1 MSTENKKGV
10 LVPFLIIAGMFFIF
24 GFVTWINGALIP
36 FMKTMCELSDA
47 ESFLVVSASYISF
60 VVMALPASALLKKIG
75 YKRGLSLGLILM
87 GVGALVFIPAASSR
101 TYALFLTGI
110 FIQGA
115 GMTIIQTASNPYITI
130 LGPIESAAKR
140 ISIMGICNKFAGAL
154 GSIIFGVLLLSGIK
168 EINEKLDLF
177 KGAERDA
184 ILDQMADSVV
194 GPYIIMAIAL
204 GILGVLINFAPLPD
218 LNLGENEE
226 EEGSSD
232 ADLSSSKTSVFQFPH
247 LLLGVLALFMYVGVE
262 VAAGD
267 TIIAYGIAMDLEG
280 ATRFTSFTLGF
291 MVVTYLAGALLI
303 PKVISQKTALIG
315 SAVLGSIFTVCIA
328 MTDGF
333 TSVIFVAMLGIAN
346 ALVWPAIWPLAIDKL
361 GKYTKDG
368 AALLIMAIAGGAVI
382 SPLYGVFVGGQ
393 KDSMVVEKATE
404 IDTAVKS
411 ADEFLVNFQSTQKVN
426 DSTEIAIDSNLLTKV
441 NTANLNLD
449 SASLELAKADGLSNE
464 EVLKYIKLSNADI
477 HGAFDLSVGLGIAKD
492 SLGKLTK
499 AIGKDPELAPSFAT
513 AFINTFTGG
522 VDMTG
527 EFNAWGDKLNKVIN
541 APDKSTVSAGIDELV
556 TLTGDLKS
564 KIAGK
569 SDLEKRLEE
578 IVTQLGVAKSN
589 LDKLDDNAKVLASS
603 GAELGK
609 ADALIK
615 PVVAQASTAGYWV
628 LLPCYLIILF
638 FAVKGHKMGLPKE
651 A

>member
-1 MSTENKKGV
+1 MSTENKKSF

-36 FMKTMCELSDA
+36 FMKTMCDLSDA

-75 YKRGLSLGLILM
+75 YKRGMSLGLILM

-101 TYALFLTGI
+101 TYTLFLIGI

-115 GMTIIQTASNPYITI
+115 GMTVIQTASNPYITI

-140 ISIMGICNKFAGAL
+140 ISIMGICNKIAGAL

-168 EINEKLDLF
+168 EINEKLGTL
-177 KGAERDA
+177 KGDARDVV
-184 ILDQMADSVV
+184 LDQMADSVV

-204 GILGVLINFAPLPD
+204 GVLGVLINFAPLPD
-218 LNLGENEE
+218 LNMGEDSDGED
-226 EEGSSD
+226 SSSES
-232 ADLSSSKTSVFQFPH
+232 DLASSKTSVFQFPH

-267 TIIAYGIAMDLEG
+267 TIIAYGISMDLEG

-291 MVVTYLAGALLI
+291 MVLTYIVGAILI
-303 PKVISQKTALIG
+303 PKVISQKVALVG
-315 SAVLGSIFTVCIA
+315 SAVLGVVFTICI
-328 MTDGF
+328 TITEGF
-333 TSVIFVAMLGIAN
+333 TSVIFVALLGVAN
-346 ALVWPAIWPLAIDKL
+346 ALVWPAIWPLAINKL

-382 SPLYGVFVGGQ
+382 SPLYGVFVGSQ
-393 KDSMVVEKATE
+393 KDSMVGAQSKE
-404 IDTAVKS
+404 ITAAVKG
-411 ADEFLVNFQSTQKVN
+411 ADQFLVSFPKTKISGSTEVAL
-426 DSTEIAIDSNLLTKV
+426 DSTLLAKV
-441 NTANLNLD
+441 EAANLNLD
-449 SASLELAKADGLSNE
+449 TAFVELAKKGISNE
-464 EVLKYIKLSNADI
+464 EVIKYIKLSNADI
-477 HGAFDLSVGLGIAKD
+477 HGAFDLSVGLNVAKD
-492 SLGKLTK
+492 SLGKLIK

-513 AFINTFTGG
+513 AFVNTFTGG
-522 VDMTG
+522 IDMTG

-541 APDKSTVSAGIDELV
+541 AADKSTVAVGIDNLVELTK
-556 TLTGDLKS
+556 TLKEKISGKADLV
-564 KIAGK
+564 
-569 SDLEKRLEE
+569 KRLNE
-578 IVTQLGVAKSN
+578 IVTQLALSRDN
-589 LDKLDDNAKVLASS
+589 LTKLGDNDKVLSNSA
-603 GAELGK
+603 AELGK

-615 PVVAQASTAGYWV
+615 PVVAKASTSGYWV

-638 FAVKGHKMGLPKE
+638 FALKGHKMGLPKE

>member
-1 MSTENKKGV
+1 MSTENKKSV

-60 VVMALPASALLKKIG
+60 VVMAVPASIVLRKIG
-75 YKRGLSLGLILM
+75 YRRGMSLGLILM
-87 GVGALVFIPAASSR
+87 GLGALVFIPAASSR
-101 TYALFLTGI
+101 TYAIFLTGI

-115 GMTIIQTASNPYITI
+115 GMTILQTASNPYITI

-140 ISIMGICNKFAGAL
+140 ISIMGICNKIAGAL

-168 EINEKLDLF
+168 EINEKLGTLE
-177 KGAERDA
+177 GAARDA
-184 ILDQMADSVV
+184 VLDEMAGSVV

-204 GILGVLINFAPLPD
+204 GVLGVLINFAPLPD
-218 LNLGENEE
+218 LNMGDDSEEDSDSENV
-226 EEGSSD
+226 SD
-232 ADLSSSKTSVFQFPH
+232 DLSKRTSAFQFPH

-291 MVVTYLAGALLI
+291 MVITYLAGAILI

-328 MTDGF
+328 MTEGF

-346 ALVWPAIWPLAIDKL
+346 ALVWPAIWPLAINKL
-361 GKYTKDG
+361 GKHTKTG
-368 AALLIMAIAGGAVI
+368 AAFLIMAIAGGAVI
-382 SPLYGVFVGGQ
+382 SPLYGVFVGAK
-393 KDSMVVEKATE
+393 KDSMVYEKSQEINSAVISADKILINFPKTE
-404 IDTAVKS
+404 I
-411 ADEFLVNFQSTQKVN
+411 
-426 DSTEIAIDSNLLTKV
+426 IDSNEVSLDSSLLAKIQS
-441 NTANLNLD
+441 ASLNLD
-449 SASLELAKADGLSNE
+449 TASIELKEDNISND
-464 EVLKYIKLSNADI
+464 EVIKYIKKSNADI
-477 HGAFDLSVGLGIAKD
+477 HAAFDMSVGLSQAKD
-492 SLGKLTK
+492 SLAKLVK
-499 AIGKDPELAPSFAT
+499 AIGKDPELAPSFGT

-541 APDKSTVSAGIDELV
+541 NSDKSRVSAGIDDLISSSN
-556 TLTGDLKS
+556 DLKNKISS
-564 KIAGK
+564 KE
-569 SDLEKRLEE
+569 DLHRRLDE
-578 IVTQLGVAKSN
+578 IVGFLSQ
-589 LDKLDDNAKVLASS
+589 AKVNLSKLSTNDKILASS
-603 GAELGK
+603 VKELGK

-615 PVVAQASTAGYWV
+615 PVVAEASTAGYWV

-638 FAVKGHKMGLPKE
+638 FAVKGHKIGLPKE
-651 A
+651 D

>member
-1 MSTENKKGV
+1 
-10 LVPFLIIAGMFFIF
+10 MFFIF

-75 YKRGLSLGLILM
+75 YKRGMSLGLILM

-101 TYALFLTGI
+101 TYTLFLIGI

-115 GMTIIQTASNPYITI
+115 GMTVIQTASNPYITI

-140 ISIMGICNKFAGAL
+140 ISIMGICNKIAGAL

-168 EINEKLDLF
+168 EINEKLGTL
-177 KGAERDA
+177 KGDARDVV
-184 ILDQMADSVV
+184 LDQMADSVV

-204 GILGVLINFAPLPD
+204 GVLGVLINFAPLPD
-218 LNLGENEE
+218 LNMGEDSDGED
-226 EEGSSD
+226 SSSES
-232 ADLSSSKTSVFQFPH
+232 DLASSKTSVFQFPH

-267 TIIAYGIAMDLEG
+267 TIIAYGISMDLEG

-291 MVVTYLAGALLI
+291 MVLTYIVGAILI
-303 PKVISQKTALIG
+303 PKVISQKVALVG
-315 SAVLGSIFTVCIA
+315 SAVLGVVFTICI
-328 MTDGF
+328 TITEGF
-333 TSVIFVAMLGIAN
+333 TSVIFVALLGVAN
-346 ALVWPAIWPLAIDKL
+346 ALVWPAIWPLAINRL

-382 SPLYGVFVGGQ
+382 SPLYGVFVGSQ
-393 KDSMVVEKATE
+393 KDSMVGAQSKE
-404 IDTAVKS
+404 ITAAVKG
-411 ADEFLVNFQSTQKVN
+411 ADQFLVSFPKTKTS
-426 DSTEIAIDSNLLTKV
+426 DSTEVALDSILLAKV
-441 NTANLNLD
+441 EAANLNLD
-449 SASLELAKADGLSNE
+449 TAFIELAKKGISNE
-464 EVLKYIKLSNADI
+464 EVIKYIKLSNADI
-477 HGAFDLSVGLGIAKD
+477 HGAFDLSVGLNVAKD
-492 SLGKLTK
+492 SLGKLVK

-513 AFINTFTGG
+513 AFVNTFTGG
-522 VDMTG
+522 IDMTG

-541 APDKSTVSAGIDELV
+541 AADKSKVALGIDNLVELTT
-556 TLTGDLKS
+556 TLKEKISGKADLV
-564 KIAGK
+564 
-569 SDLEKRLEE
+569 KRLNE
-578 IVTQLGVAKSN
+578 IVTQLALSRDN
-589 LDKLDDNAKVLASS
+589 LTKLGDNDKVLSNSA
-603 GAELGK
+603 AELGK

-615 PVVAQASTAGYWV
+615 PVVAKASTSGYWV

-638 FAVKGHKMGLPKE
+638 FALKGHKMGLPKE

>member
-1 MSTENKKGV
+1 MSTENKKSF

-75 YKRGLSLGLILM
+75 YKRGMSLGLILM

-101 TYALFLTGI
+101 TYTLFLIGI

-115 GMTIIQTASNPYITI
+115 GMTVIQTASNPYITI

-140 ISIMGICNKFAGAL
+140 ISIMGICNKIAGAL

-168 EINEKLDLF
+168 EINEKLGTL
-177 KGAERDA
+177 KGDARDVV
-184 ILDQMADSVV
+184 LDQMADSVV

-204 GILGVLINFAPLPD
+204 GVLGVLINFAPLPD
-218 LNLGENEE
+218 LNMGEDSDGED
-226 EEGSSD
+226 SSSES
-232 ADLSSSKTSVFQFPH
+232 DLASSKTSVFQFPH

-267 TIIAYGIAMDLEG
+267 TIIAYGISMDLEG

-291 MVVTYLAGALLI
+291 MVLTYIVGAILI
-303 PKVISQKTALIG
+303 PKVISQKVALVG
-315 SAVLGSIFTVCIA
+315 SAVLGVVFTICI
-328 MTDGF
+328 TITEGF
-333 TSVIFVAMLGIAN
+333 TSVIFVALLGVAN
-346 ALVWPAIWPLAIDKL
+346 ALVWPAIWPLAINKL

-382 SPLYGVFVGGQ
+382 SPLYGVFVGSQ
-393 KDSMVVEKATE
+393 KDSMVGAQSKE
-404 IDTAVKS
+404 ITAAVKG
-411 ADEFLVNFQSTQKVN
+411 ADQFLVSFPKTKIS
-426 DSTEIAIDSNLLTKV
+426 DSTEVALDSTLLAKV
-441 NTANLNLD
+441 EAANLNLD
-449 SASLELAKADGLSNE
+449 TAFVELAKKGISNE
-464 EVLKYIKLSNADI
+464 EVIKYIKLSNADI
-477 HGAFDLSVGLGIAKD
+477 HGAFDLSVGLNVAKD
-492 SLGKLTK
+492 SLGKLVK

-513 AFINTFTGG
+513 AFVNTFTGG
-522 VDMTG
+522 IDMTG

-541 APDKSTVSAGIDELV
+541 AADKSTVAVGIDNLVELTK
-556 TLTGDLKS
+556 TLKEKISGKADLV
-564 KIAGK
+564 
-569 SDLEKRLEE
+569 KRLNE
-578 IVTQLGVAKSN
+578 IVTQLALSRDN
-589 LDKLDDNAKVLASS
+589 LTKLGDNDKVLSNSA
-603 GAELGK
+603 AELGK

-615 PVVAQASTAGYWV
+615 PVVAKASTSGYWV

-638 FAVKGHKMGLPKE
+638 FALKGHKMGLPKE

>member
-1 MSTENKKGV
+1 MTNENKKGV

-36 FMKTMCELSDA
+36 FMKTMCDLTDA

-60 VVMALPASALLKKIG
+60 VVMAIPASMLLKKIG
-75 YKRGLSLGLILM
+75 YKRGMSLGLILM
-87 GVGALVFIPAASSR
+87 GLGALVFIPAASSR

-130 LGPIESAAKR
+130 LGPIESAARR
-140 ISIMGICNKFAGAL
+140 ISIMGICNKIAGAL

-168 EINEKLDLF
+168 EINEKLGTL
-177 KGAERDA
+177 KGDARDA

-204 GILGVLINFAPLPD
+204 GVLGVLINFAPLPD
-218 LNLGENEE
+218 LNLGETKDG
-226 EEGSSD
+226 EEGSTDSD
-232 ADLSSSKTSVFQFPH
+232 LASSKTSVFQFPH

-267 TIIAYGIAMDLEG
+267 TIIAYGISMDLEG

-291 MVVTYLAGALLI
+291 MVVTYLLGALLI
-303 PKVISQKTALIG
+303 PRVISQKTALVG
-315 SAVLGSIFTVCIA
+315 SAILGVIFTICIT
-328 MTDGF
+328 MTEGF
-333 TSVIFVAMLGIAN
+333 TSVIFVALLGVAN
-346 ALVWPAIWPLAIDKL
+346 ALVWPAIWPLAIDRL

-382 SPLYGVFVGGQ
+382 SPLYGVFVGAQ
-393 KDSMVVEKATE
+393 KDSMVSEQAKE
-404 IDTAVKS
+404 INIAVQG
-411 ADEFLVNFQSTQKVN
+411 ADKFLILFPKTKNAN
-426 DSTEIAIDSNLLTKV
+426 DSTNLDSALFAKV
-441 NTANLNLD
+441 EAANLNLD
-449 SASLELAKADGLSNE
+449 TASIELAKADGLSND

-477 HGAFDLSVGLGIAKD
+477 HGAFDLSVGLNIAKD
-492 SLGKLTK
+492 SLGELVK

-527 EFNAWGDKLNKVIN
+527 EFNGWGDKLNKVFN
-541 APDKSTVSAGIDELV
+541 AADKSTVPDRIDKLVDLTAELK
-556 TLTGDLKS
+556 T
-564 KIAGK
+564 KISGK
-569 SDLEKRLEE
+569 IDLEKRLDE
-578 IVTQLGVAKSN
+578 IVTQLGVAKENSSN
-589 LDKLDDNAKVLASS
+589 LDDNDKILASS
-603 GAELGK
+603 AAELGK

-615 PVVAQASTAGYWV
+615 PVVAKASTSGYWV

-638 FAVKGHKMGLPKE
+638 FALKGHKMGIPKE
-651 A
+651 

>member
-1 MSTENKKGV
+1 MSTENKKSF

-75 YKRGLSLGLILM
+75 YKRGMSLGLILM

-101 TYALFLTGI
+101 TYTLFLIGI

-115 GMTIIQTASNPYITI
+115 GMTVIQTASNPYITI

-140 ISIMGICNKFAGAL
+140 ISIMGICNKIAGAL

-168 EINEKLDLF
+168 EINEKLGTL
-177 KGAERDA
+177 KGDARDVV
-184 ILDQMADSVV
+184 LDQMADSVV

-204 GILGVLINFAPLPD
+204 GVLGVLINFAPLPD
-218 LNLGENEE
+218 LNMGEDSDGED
-226 EEGSSD
+226 SSSES
-232 ADLSSSKTSVFQFPH
+232 DLASSKTSVFQFPH

-267 TIIAYGIAMDLEG
+267 TIIAYGISMDLEG

-291 MVVTYLAGALLI
+291 MVLTYIVGAILI
-303 PKVISQKTALIG
+303 PKVISQKVALVG
-315 SAVLGSIFTVCIA
+315 SAVLGVVFTICI
-328 MTDGF
+328 TITEGF
-333 TSVIFVAMLGIAN
+333 TSVIFVALLGVAN
-346 ALVWPAIWPLAIDKL
+346 ALVWPAIWPLAINKL

-382 SPLYGVFVGGQ
+382 SPLYGVFVGSQ
-393 KDSMVVEKATE
+393 KDSMVGAQSKE
-404 IDTAVKS
+404 ITAAVKG
-411 ADEFLVNFQSTQKVN
+411 ADQFLVSFPKTKIS
-426 DSTEIAIDSNLLTKV
+426 DSTEVALDSTLLAKV
-441 NTANLNLD
+441 EAANLNLD
-449 SASLELAKADGLSNE
+449 TAFVELAKKGISNE
-464 EVLKYIKLSNADI
+464 EVIKYIKLSNADI
-477 HGAFDLSVGLGIAKD
+477 HGAFDLSVGLNVAKD
-492 SLGKLTK
+492 SLGKLVK

-513 AFINTFTGG
+513 AFVNTFTGG
-522 VDMTG
+522 IDMTG

-541 APDKSTVSAGIDELV
+541 AADKSTVAVGIDNLVELTK
-556 TLTGDLKS
+556 TLKEKISGKADLV
-564 KIAGK
+564 
-569 SDLEKRLEE
+569 KRLNE
-578 IVTQLGVAKSN
+578 IVTQLALSRDN
-589 LDKLDDNAKVLASS
+589 LTKLGDNDKVLSNSA
-603 GAELGK
+603 AELGK
-609 ADALIK
+609 ADDLIK
-615 PVVAQASTAGYWV
+615 PVVAKASTSGYWV

-638 FAVKGHKMGLPKE
+638 FALKGHKMGLPKE

>member
-1 MSTENKKGV
+1 MSNENKKSV

-36 FMKTMCELSDA
+36 FMKTMCDLTDA

-60 VVMALPASALLKKIG
+60 VVMAIPASMLLKKIG
-75 YKRGLSLGLILM
+75 YKRGMSLGLILM
-87 GVGALVFIPAASSR
+87 GLGALVFIPAASSR

-115 GMTIIQTASNPYITI
+115 GMTVIQTASNPYITI

-140 ISIMGICNKFAGAL
+140 ISIMGICNKIAGAL

-168 EINEKLDLF
+168 EINEKLGTL
-177 KGAERDA
+177 KGDARDVV
-184 ILDQMADSVV
+184 LDQMADSVV

-204 GILGVLINFAPLPD
+204 GVLGVLINFAPLPD
-218 LNLGENEE
+218 LNLGEDEDVDEN
-226 EEGSSD
+226 SSESD
-232 ADLSSSKTSVFQFPH
+232 VTSSKTSVFQFPH

-267 TIIAYGIAMDLEG
+267 TIIAYGISMDLEG

-291 MVVTYLAGALLI
+291 MVITYLAGAILI

-315 SAVLGSIFTVCIA
+315 SAVLGVIFTICIT
-328 MTDGF
+328 MTEGF
-333 TSVIFVAMLGIAN
+333 TSVIFVALLGVAN

-361 GKYTKDG
+361 GKFTKDG

-382 SPLYGVFVGGQ
+382 SPLYGLFVGSQ
-393 KDSMVVEKATE
+393 KDSMVTEQSTE
-404 IDTAVKS
+404 IDAAVKG
-411 ADEFLVNFQSTQKVN
+411 ADKFIISYPKTKLVDANEVALDSTLLAKVN
-426 DSTEIAIDSNLLTKV
+426 A
-441 NTANLNLD
+441 ANLNLD
-449 SASLELAKADGLSNE
+449 TASAELAKAGISNE
-464 EVLKYIKLSNADI
+464 EVIKYIKLSNADI
-477 HGAFDLSVGLGIAKD
+477 HGAFDLSVGLTVAKD
-492 SLGKLTK
+492 SLGKLVK

-513 AFINTFTGG
+513 AFVNTFTGG
-522 VDMTG
+522 IDMTG
-527 EFNAWGDKLNKVIN
+527 EFNAWGDKLNKVIG
-541 APDKSTVSAGIDELV
+541 AADKSSVAEGIDNLIS
-556 TLTGDLKS
+556 LTTDLKA
-564 KIAGK
+564 KISGK
-569 SDLEKRLEE
+569 ADLEKRLDE
-578 IVTQLGVAKSN
+578 IVAQLGVAKGNLSTLDANDNILSN
-589 LDKLDDNAKVLASS
+589 SA
-603 GAELGK
+603 AELGK

-615 PVVAQASTAGYWV
+615 PVVAEASTSGYWV

>member
-1 MSTENKKGV
+1 MTNENKKGV

-36 FMKTMCELSDA
+36 FMKTMCDLTDA

-60 VVMALPASALLKKIG
+60 VVMAIPASMLLKKIG
-75 YKRGLSLGLILM
+75 YKRGMSLGLILM
-87 GVGALVFIPAASSR
+87 GLGALVFIPAASSR

-130 LGPIESAAKR
+130 LGPIESAARR
-140 ISIMGICNKFAGAL
+140 ISIMGICNKIAGAL

-168 EINEKLDLF
+168 EINEKLGTL
-177 KGAERDA
+177 KGDARDA

-204 GILGVLINFAPLPD
+204 GVLGVLINFAPLPD
-218 LNLGENEE
+218 LNLGETKDG
-226 EEGSSD
+226 EEGSTDSD
-232 ADLSSSKTSVFQFPH
+232 LASSKTSVFQFPH

-267 TIIAYGIAMDLEG
+267 TIIAYGISMDLEG

-291 MVVTYLAGALLI
+291 MVVTYLLGALLI
-303 PKVISQKTALIG
+303 PRVISQKTALVG
-315 SAVLGSIFTVCIA
+315 SAILGVIFTICIT
-328 MTDGF
+328 MTEGF
-333 TSVIFVAMLGIAN
+333 TSVIFVALLGVAN
-346 ALVWPAIWPLAIDKL
+346 ALVWPAIWPLAIDRL

-382 SPLYGVFVGGQ
+382 SPLYGVFVGAQ
-393 KDSMVVEKATE
+393 KDSMVSEQAKE
-404 IDTAVKS
+404 INIAVQG
-411 ADEFLVNFQSTQKVN
+411 ADKFLILFPKTKNAN
-426 DSTEIAIDSNLLTKV
+426 DSTNLDSALFAKV
-441 NTANLNLD
+441 EAANLNLD
-449 SASLELAKADGLSNE
+449 TASIELAKADGLSND

-477 HGAFDLSVGLGIAKD
+477 HGAFDLSVGLSIAKD
-492 SLGKLTK
+492 SLGELVK

-527 EFNAWGDKLNKVIN
+527 EFNGWGDKLNKVFN
-541 APDKSTVSAGIDELV
+541 AADKSTVPDRIDKLVDLTAELK
-556 TLTGDLKS
+556 T
-564 KIAGK
+564 KISGK
-569 SDLEKRLEE
+569 IDLEKRLDE
-578 IVTQLGVAKSN
+578 IVTQLGVAKENSSN
-589 LDKLDDNAKVLASS
+589 LDDNDKILASS
-603 GAELGK
+603 AAELGK

-615 PVVAQASTAGYWV
+615 PVVAKASTSGYWV

-638 FAVKGHKMGLPKE
+638 FALKGHKMGIPKE
-651 A
+651 

>member
-1 MSTENKKGV
+1 MSTENKKSF

-60 VVMALPASALLKKIG
+60 VVMALPASALLKRIG
-75 YKRGLSLGLILM
+75 YKRGMSLGLILM

-101 TYALFLTGI
+101 TYTLFLIGI

-115 GMTIIQTASNPYITI
+115 GMTVIQTASNPYITI

-140 ISIMGICNKFAGAL
+140 ISIMGICNKIAGAL

-168 EINEKLDLF
+168 EINEKLGTL
-177 KGAERDA
+177 KGEARDVV
-184 ILDQMADSVV
+184 LDQMADSVV

-204 GILGVLINFAPLPD
+204 GVLGVLINFAPLPD
-218 LNLGENEE
+218 LNMGEDSD
-226 EEGSSD
+226 GDDSSSES
-232 ADLSSSKTSVFQFPH
+232 DLASSKTSVFQFPH

-267 TIIAYGIAMDLEG
+267 TIIAYGISMDLEG

-291 MVVTYLAGALLI
+291 MVLTYILGAILI
-303 PKVISQKTALIG
+303 PKVISQKVALVG
-315 SAVLGSIFTVCIA
+315 SAVLGVVFTICI
-328 MTDGF
+328 TITEGF
-333 TSVIFVAMLGIAN
+333 TSVIFVALLGVAN
-346 ALVWPAIWPLAIDKL
+346 ALVWPAIWPLAINKL

-382 SPLYGVFVGGQ
+382 SPLYGVFVGSQ
-393 KDSMVVEKATE
+393 KDSMVGEQSIE
-404 IDTAVKS
+404 IDAAVKG
-411 ADEFLVNFQSTQKVN
+411 ADQLLVSFPKFKV
-426 DSTEIAIDSNLLTKV
+426 IDSNEVALNSTLLAKV
-441 NTANLNLD
+441 EAANLNLD
-449 SASLELAKADGLSNE
+449 TASIELAKKGISNE
-464 EVLKYIKLSNADI
+464 NVIKYIKLSNADI
-477 HGAFDLSVGLGIAKD
+477 HGAFDLSVGLNIAKD
-492 SLGKLTK
+492 SLVKLVK

-513 AFINTFTGG
+513 AFVNTFTGG
-522 VDMTG
+522 IDMTG

-541 APDKSTVSAGIDELV
+541 SADKSTVSEGIDNLIA
-556 TLTGDLKS
+556 LTTILKEKISGKADL
-564 KIAGK
+564 G
-569 SDLEKRLEE
+569 KRLEE
-578 IVTQLGVAKSN
+578 IVTQLEKSKDN
-589 LDKLDDNAKVLASS
+589 LTKLDGNDNILSNSAS
-603 GAELGK
+603 ELGK

-615 PVVAQASTAGYWV
+615 PVVAKASTSGYWV

-638 FAVKGHKMGLPKE
+638 FALKGYKIGLPKE
-651 A
+651 S

>member
-1 MSTENKKGV
+1 MSTEKNKSV

-60 VVMALPASALLKKIG
+60 VVMAVPASMVLKKIG
-75 YKRGLSLGLILM
+75 YRRGMSLGLILM
-87 GVGALVFIPAASSR
+87 GLGALVFIPAASSR
-101 TYALFLTGI
+101 TYAIFLTGI

-115 GMTIIQTASNPYITI
+115 GMTILQTASNPYITI

-140 ISIMGICNKFAGAL
+140 ISIMGICNKIAGAL

-168 EINEKLDLF
+168 EINEKLGLV
-177 KGAERDA
+177 KGTERDL

-204 GILGVLINFAPLPD
+204 GVLGVLINFAPLPD
-218 LNLGENEE
+218 LNMGEEE
-226 EEGSSD
+226 EEGNVTSSESD
-232 ADLSSSKTSVFQFPH
+232 FASSKTSVFQFPH

-267 TIIAYGIAMDLEG
+267 TIIAYGISMDLEG

-291 MVVTYLAGALLI
+291 MVITYLAGAILI
-303 PKVISQKTALIG
+303 PKVISQKAALTG
-315 SAVLGSIFTVCIA
+315 SAILGSIFTVCIV
-328 MTDGF
+328 MTEGF

-361 GKYTKDG
+361 GKYTKTG

-382 SPLYGVFVGGQ
+382 SPIYGLFVGSQ
-393 KDSMVVEKATE
+393 KDSMVTERAGE
-404 IDTAVKS
+404 IDAAVKNANQILIS
-411 ADEFLVNFQSTQKVN
+411 YPKTQIV
-426 DSTEIAIDSNLLTKV
+426 DSNEVALDPTLLAKI
-441 NTANLNLD
+441 NAASLNLD
-449 SASLELAKADGLSNE
+449 TASMKLAENSISNE
-464 EVLKYIKLSNADI
+464 DVIKYIKLSNADI
-477 HGAFDLSVGLGIAKD
+477 HGAFDLSVGLNAAKD
-492 SLGKLTK
+492 SLSKLVK
-499 AIGKDPELAPSFAT
+499 AIGKDADLAPSFAT

-522 VDMTG
+522 VDVTG

-541 APDKSTVSAGIDELV
+541 SADKSTVGAGIGDLV
-556 TLTGDLKS
+556 SLAGDLKT
-564 KIAGK
+564 KVAGK
-569 SDLEKRLEE
+569 AELESRLDD
-578 IVTQLGVAKSN
+578 IVSLLGTAKNNLSSLSENDQILAKS
-589 LDKLDDNAKVLASS
+589 A
-603 GAELGK
+603 AELGK
-609 ADALIK
+609 ADAQIK
-615 PVVAQASTAGYWV
+615 PVVAQASTSGYWV

-638 FAVKGHKMGLPKE
+638 FAVKGHKIGLPEK

>member
-1 MSTENKKGV
+1 MSTENKKSV

-60 VVMALPASALLKKIG
+60 VVMAIPASMVLKKIG
-75 YKRGLSLGLILM
+75 YRRGMSLGLILM
-87 GVGALVFIPAASSR
+87 GLGALVFIPAASSR
-101 TYALFLTGI
+101 TYAVFLTGI

-115 GMTIIQTASNPYITI
+115 GMTILQTASNPYITI

-140 ISIMGICNKFAGAL
+140 ISIMGICNKIAGAL

-168 EINEKLDLF
+168 EINEKLGTLE
-177 KGAERDA
+177 GPARDA
-184 ILDQMADSVV
+184 ILDEMAGSVV

-204 GILGVLINFAPLPD
+204 GVLGVLINFAPLPD
-218 LNLGENEE
+218 LNMGEDQEENED
-226 EEGSSD
+226 SD
-232 ADLSSSKTSVFQFPH
+232 SASGELASRTSVFQFPH

-291 MVVTYLAGALLI
+291 MVITYLAGAILI
-303 PKVISQKTALIG
+303 PKVISQKAALIG
-315 SAVLGSIFTVCIA
+315 SAILGSIFTVCIA
-328 MTDGF
+328 MTEGF

-346 ALVWPAIWPLAIDKL
+346 ALVWPAIWPLAINKL
-361 GKYTKDG
+361 GKHTKTG
-368 AALLIMAIAGGAVI
+368 AAFLIMAIAGGAVI
-382 SPLYGVFVGGQ
+382 SPMYGVFVGSK
-393 KDSMVVEKATE
+393 KDSMVTEKSLEINSAVQATDK
-404 IDTAVKS
+404 IIMTFPK
-411 ADEFLVNFQSTQKVN
+411 TQIV
-426 DSTEIAIDSNLLTKV
+426 DSNEVPLNPSLLAKIE
-441 NTANLNLD
+441 AASLNLD
-449 SASLELAKADGLSNE
+449 TASLKLTEKSISNDD
-464 EVLKYIKLSNADI
+464 VIKYIKKSNADI
-477 HGAFDLSVGLGIAKD
+477 HAAFDMSVGLSNAKD
-492 SLGKLTK
+492 SLAKLVK

-541 APDKSTVSAGIDELV
+541 NSDKSSVASGIEELIN
-556 TLTGDLKS
+556 LSSDLKS
-564 KIAGK
+564 KISGK
-569 SDLEKRLEE
+569 EQLNLRLDE
-578 IVTQLGVAKSN
+578 IVSLLNKAKSN
-589 LDKLDDNAKVLASS
+589 LGSLSANDQILAKSVK
-603 GAELGK
+603 ELGK

-651 A
+651 D